1 MEAALGLASAT
12 AALGGA
18 SAALGG
24 SAAAQ
29 ERRAQQQEQH
39 LRSARSRRRQ
49 GTTPPPK
56 FLVQSHNRT
65 ATMPFQQTQGVQASD
80 RADALS
86 TPNTAVLT
94 STLYEVPGHDIV
106 KTFGTVHGFS
116 VRYSPKGY
124 ARLVASSVGIG
135 RDRELPDPTKLLYSI
150 RDDVMDALVSEASR
164 MGANAVI
171 AIRFESV
178 TLSWESRV
186 QAYVYGTAVHI
197 HPRSSASNSVGHYNA
212 NAGNNGPAPY

>member
-1 MEAALGLASAT
+1 MEAAVALA
-12 AALGGA
+12 GIGA
-18 SAALGG
+18 SSAALGG
-24 SAAAQ
+24 SSAALSGAAAAK
-29 ERRAQQQEQH
+29 EREARQQEQH
-39 LRSARSRRRQ
+39 LLSARSRRRR

-116 VRYSPKGY
+116 VRHASRGY
-124 ARLVASSVGIG
+124 TRWVASTVGIG
-135 RDRELPDPTKLLYSI
+135 RGRVPSGRTELLYLI
-150 RDDVMDALVSEASR
+150 RDDAMDALVSEASR

-171 AIRFESV
+171 AIRFESE
-178 TLSWESRV
+178 TLS
-186 QAYVYGTAVHI
+186 
-197 HPRSSASNSVGHYNA
+197 
-212 NAGNNGPAPY
+212 